1 MPNPERPL
9 SAAVLKPHTTGFHV
23 AEATGLRGLCGVG
36 PWRESDLCTGRPHEA
51 SHRSGIPRYL
61 GRVGAEVSYRER
73 ERERETWYDMIMSDF
88 SDLKGRTVTCRA
100 VQPRRRKVD
109 HPLRQKPTGRA
120 AEHPLA
126 RQFGVS
132 CRDLGCFFIVFLL

>member
-1 MPNPERPL
+1 MHWKASRSFTSVRDPQV
-9 SAAVLKPHTTGFHV
+9 SWAGWS
-23 AEATGLRGLCGVG
+23 RGV
-36 PWRESDLCTGRPHEA
+36 
-51 SHRSGIPRYL
+51 
-61 GRVGAEVSYRER
+61 VQ
-73 ERERETWYDMIMSDF
+73 RERETWYDMIMSDF